1 VGRSK
6 STGNI
11 KRRID
16 GYDSKDYEGGER
28 GMIALETKNLSKKY
42 KKKVAVNEV
51 TISLEEHK
59 IYGLLGRN
67 GAGKTTLLNILAG
80 QIISSGGSV
89 SVFGENVFENSN
101 AMQNICFVRVKEEA
115 HLSYRVKEI
124 FKMCSMFYKNWDG
137 KYAEELADK
146 FQLNM
151 TEKYH
156 KLSQGMQTVVGII
169 QGLASRAPITIF
181 DEPTTGLD
189 AAHRELF
196 YSLLLEDYGEYPR
209 TIILSTH
216 LVEEVTHVIEDVI
229 IIKEGRLVVQSS
241 VEDLLQQGHIISG
254 HKDKVDEFL
263 INKKVINR
271 EIYGNKGIAVIW
283 EELSNEEYDSLE
295 KVGLVVDRITLQK
308 LFIRITGGE
317 VE

>member
-1 VGRSK
+1 
-6 STGNI
+6 
-11 KRRID
+11 
-16 GYDSKDYEGGER
+16 
-28 GMIALETKNLSKKY
+28 MFALETKKLSKKY
-42 KKKVAVNEV
+42 KKKLAVNEV

-80 QIISSGGSV
+80 QIISSSGSV
-89 SVFGENVFENSN
+89 AVFGENVFENSK

-115 HLSYRVKEI
+115 HLSYKVKEI
-124 FKMCSMFYKNWDG
+124 FEMCSMFYKNWDG

-156 KLSQGMQTVVGII
+156 KLSHGMQTVVGII

-241 VEDLLQQGHIISG
+241 VEDLLQQCHIISG
-254 HKDKVDEFL
+254 RKDKVDEFS

-271 EIYGNKGIAVIW
+271 EVYGKKGIAVIW
-283 EELSNEEYDSLE
+283 EELSSDDYYSLE
-295 KVGLVVDRITLQK
+295 KEGIAVDRITLQK
-308 LFIRITGGE
+308 LFIHITGGE
-317 VE
+317 LK

>member
-1 VGRSK
+1 
-6 STGNI
+6 
-11 KRRID
+11 
-16 GYDSKDYEGGER
+16 
-28 GMIALETKNLSKKY
+28 MITLETLELTKKY
-42 KKKVAVNEV
+42 KKKIAVNEV

-67 GAGKTTLLNILAG
+67 GAGKTTLLNLLAG
-80 QIISSGGSV
+80 QIISSSGSV
-89 SVFGENVFENSN
+89 SVFGESVFENSK
-101 AMQNICFVRVKEEA
+101 AMQSICFVRVKEEA
-115 HLSYRVKEI
+115 HLSYKVKEI

-137 KYAEELADK
+137 AYAEELANK

-156 KLSQGMQTVVGII
+156 KLSHGMQTVVGII

-196 YSLLLEDYGEYPR
+196 YCLLLEDYGEHPR

-254 HKDKVDEFL
+254 QKDKVDEFS
-263 INKKVINR
+263 INKKALER
-271 EIYGNKGIAVIW
+271 EVYGNKGITVIW
-283 EELSNEEYDSLE
+283 EELSNEDYDSIE
-295 KVGLVVDRITLQK
+295 KLGLVVDGITLQK
-308 LFIRITGGE
+308 LFIHITGGE
-317 VE
+317 LK

>member
-1 VGRSK
+1 
-6 STGNI
+6 
-11 KRRID
+11 
-16 GYDSKDYEGGER
+16 
-28 GMIALETKNLSKKY
+28 MIALETKKITKKY

-67 GAGKTTLLNILAG
+67 GAGKTTLLNLLAG
-80 QIISSGGSV
+80 QITSSSGSV
-89 SVFGENVFENSN
+89 SIFGEHVFENSK

-115 HLSYRVKEI
+115 HLSFKVKEI

-137 KYAEELADK
+137 KYAEELANK

-151 TEKYH
+151 TVKYH
-156 KLSQGMQTVVGII
+156 KLSHGMQTVVGII

-229 IIKEGRLVVQSS
+229 IIKEGRLVIQSL
-241 VEDLLQQGHIISG
+241 VEDLLQQVQIISG
-254 HKDKVDEFL
+254 QKDKVDEFL
-263 INKKVINR
+263 INKKVLNR
-271 EIYGNKGIAVIW
+271 EVYGNKGIAVIW
-283 EELSNEEYDSLE
+283 EELSNEDYYSLE
-295 KVGLVVDRITLQK
+295 KEGVAIDRITLQK
-308 LFIRITGGE
+308 LFIHITGGE
-317 VE
+317 VK

>member
-1 VGRSK
+1 
-6 STGNI
+6 
-11 KRRID
+11 
-16 GYDSKDYEGGER
+16 
-28 GMIALETKNLSKKY
+28 MIALETLELTKKY
-42 KKKVAVNEV
+42 KKKIAVNEV

-67 GAGKTTLLNILAG
+67 GAGKTTLLNLLAG
-80 QIISSGGSV
+80 QITSSSGSV
-89 SVFGENVFENSN
+89 SIFGENVFENSK
-101 AMQNICFVRVKEEA
+101 AMQSMCFVRVKEEA
-115 HLSYRVKEI
+115 HLSFKVKEI
-124 FKMCSMFYKNWDG
+124 FKICSMFYKNWDG
-137 KYAEELADK
+137 KYAEELAGK
-146 FQLNM
+146 FQLNI

-156 KLSQGMQTVVGII
+156 KLSHGMQTVVGII

-241 VEDLLQQGHIISG
+241 VEVLLQQAHIISG
-254 HKDKVDEFL
+254 KKDKVEEFS

-271 EIYGNKGIAVIW
+271 EVYGNKEIAVIW
-283 EELSNEEYDSLE
+283 EELSNEDYYSLE
-295 KVGLVVDRITLQK
+295 KEGLAIDRITLQK
-308 LFIRITGGE
+308 LFIHITGGE
-317 VE
+317 VK

>member
-1 VGRSK
+1 
-6 STGNI
+6 
-11 KRRID
+11 
-16 GYDSKDYEGGER
+16 
-28 GMIALETKNLSKKY
+28 MSKKY
-42 KKKVAVNEV
+42 KKKLAVNEV

-80 QIISSGGSV
+80 QIISSSGSV
-89 SVFGENVFENSN
+89 AVFGENVFENSK
-101 AMQNICFVRVKEEA
+101 AMRSICFVRVKEEA
-115 HLSYRVKEI
+115 PLSYKVKEI
-124 FKMCSMFYKNWDG
+124 FKLCNMFYKNWNQ
-137 KYAEELADK
+137 KYAEELAGK

-151 TEKYH
+151 KEKYH
-156 KLSQGMQTVVGII
+156 KLSHGMQTVVGII

-254 HKDKVDEFL
+254 KKDKVDAFS

-271 EIYGNKGIAVIW
+271 EVYGNKGIAVIW
-283 EELSNEEYDSLE
+283 GEFTNEDYYFLE
-295 KVGLVVDRITLQK
+295 KEGLAVDEIILQK
-308 LFIRITGGE
+308 LFIHITGGE
-317 VE
+317 VK

>member
-1 VGRSK
+1 
-6 STGNI
+6 
-11 KRRID
+11 
-16 GYDSKDYEGGER
+16 
-28 GMIALETKNLSKKY
+28 MFALETKDLTKKY
-42 KKKVAVNEV
+42 KKKLAVNEV
-51 TISLEEHK
+51 TINVENHK

-67 GAGKTTLLNILAG
+67 GAGKTTLLNLLAG
-80 QIISSGGSV
+80 QIISSSGSV
-89 SVFGENVFENSN
+89 SIFGENVFENSK
-101 AMQNICFVRVKEEA
+101 AMQKICFVKVKEET
-115 HLSYRVKEI
+115 HLSNKIKEI
-124 FKMCSMFYKNWDG
+124 FELCNMFYKNWDQ
-137 KYAEELADK
+137 KYAEELAGK

-151 TEKYH
+151 KEKYH
-156 KLSQGMQTVVGII
+156 KLSHGMQTVVGII

-216 LVEEVTHVIEDVI
+216 LVEEVTHVIEGVI

-254 HKDKVDEFL
+254 RKDKVDEFS

-271 EIYGNKGIAVIW
+271 EVYGKKGIAVIW
-283 EELSNEEYDSLE
+283 EELSSDDYYSLKKE
-295 KVGLVVDRITLQK
+295 GIAVDRITLQK
-308 LFIRITGGE
+308 LFIHITGGE
-317 VE
+317 LK

>member
-1 VGRSK
+1 
-6 STGNI
+6 
-11 KRRID
+11 
-16 GYDSKDYEGGER
+16 
-28 GMIALETKNLSKKY
+28 MIALETKDITKKY
-42 KKKVAVNEV
+42 KKKIAVNEV
-51 TISLEEHK
+51 TLSLKEHK

-67 GAGKTTLLNILAG
+67 GAGKTTLLNLLAG
-80 QIISSGGSV
+80 QITSSSGSV
-89 SVFGENVFENSN
+89 LIFGENVFENSK

-115 HLSYRVKEI
+115 RLSFKVKEI
-124 FKMCSMFYKNWDG
+124 FKMCSLFYKNWDG

-151 TEKYH
+151 TVKYH
-156 KLSQGMQTVVGII
+156 KLSHGMQTVVGII

-216 LVEEVTHVIEDVI
+216 LVEEVTHVIEEVI
-229 IIKEGRLVVQSS
+229 IIKEGRLIVQSS
-241 VEDLLQQGHIISG
+241 VEDLLQQSHIISG
-254 HKDKVDEFL
+254 KKDKVDEFS

-271 EIYGNKGIAVIW
+271 EVYGNKGIVVLW
-283 EELSNEEYDSLE
+283 EELSNEDYYSLE
-295 KVGLVVDRITLQK
+295 KEGLLIDRITLQK
-308 LFIRITGGE
+308 LFIHITGGE
-317 VE
+317 IK

>member
-1 VGRSK
+1 
-6 STGNI
+6 
-11 KRRID
+11 
-16 GYDSKDYEGGER
+16 
-28 GMIALETKNLSKKY
+28 MIALETKDLTKKY
-42 KKKVAVNEV
+42 KKKLAVNEV

-80 QIISSGGSV
+80 QIISSSGSV
-89 SVFGENVFENSN
+89 SIFGENVFENSK
-101 AMQNICFVRVKEEA
+101 AMRSICFVRVKEEG
-115 HLSYRVKEI
+115 HLSNKIKEI
-124 FKMCSMFYKNWDG
+124 FELCNMFYKNWDQ
-137 KYAEELADK
+137 KYAEELAGK

-151 TEKYH
+151 KEKYH
-156 KLSQGMQTVVGII
+156 KLSHGMQTVVGII

-229 IIKEGRLVVQSS
+229 IMKEGRLVVQSS

-254 HKDKVDEFL
+254 IKDKVDEFS
-263 INKKVINR
+263 INKKIINR
-271 EIYGNKGIAVIW
+271 EVYGNKGITVIW
-283 EELSNEEYDSLE
+283 EELSNEDYYSLE
-295 KVGLVVDRITLQK
+295 KEGLVIDRITLQK
-308 LFIRITGGE
+308 LFIHITGGE
-317 VE
+317 VK

>member
-1 VGRSK
+1 
-6 STGNI
+6 
-11 KRRID
+11 
-16 GYDSKDYEGGER
+16 
-28 GMIALETKNLSKKY
+28 MIALETLELTKKY
-42 KKKVAVNEV
+42 KKKIAVNEV
-51 TISLEEHK
+51 TISLEEHR

-67 GAGKTTLLNILAG
+67 GAGKTTLLNLLAG
-80 QIISSGGSV
+80 QIISSSGSV
-89 SVFGENVFENSN
+89 SVFGESVFENSK
-101 AMQNICFVRVKEEA
+101 AMQSICFVRVKEEA
-115 HLSYRVKEI
+115 HLSYKVKEI

-137 KYAEELADK
+137 AYAEELADK

-156 KLSQGMQTVVGII
+156 KLSHGMQTVVGII

-196 YSLLLEDYGEYPR
+196 YSLLLEDYGQHPR

-254 HKDKVDEFL
+254 QKDKVDEFS
-263 INKKVINR
+263 INKKALER
-271 EIYGNKGIAVIW
+271 EVYGNKGITVIW
-283 EELSNEEYDSLE
+283 EELSNEDYDSIE
-295 KVGLVVDRITLQK
+295 KLGLVVDGITLQK
-308 LFIRITGGE
+308 LFIHITGGE
-317 VE
+317 LK

>member
-1 VGRSK
+1 
-6 STGNI
+6 
-11 KRRID
+11 
-16 GYDSKDYEGGER
+16 
-28 GMIALETKNLSKKY
+28 MIALETKDITKKY

-59 IYGLLGRN
+59 MYGLLGRN
-67 GAGKTTLLNILAG
+67 GAGKTTLLNLLAG
-80 QIISSGGSV
+80 QITSSSGSV
-89 SVFGENVFENSN
+89 SIFGEHVFENSK

-115 HLSYRVKEI
+115 QLSFKVKEI

-137 KYAEELADK
+137 KYAEELANK

-151 TEKYH
+151 TVKYH
-156 KLSQGMQTVVGII
+156 KLSHGMQTVVGII

-229 IIKEGRLVVQSS
+229 IIKEGRLVVQSL
-241 VEDLLQQGHIISG
+241 VEDLLQQVQIISG
-254 HKDKVDEFL
+254 QKDKVDEFL
-263 INKKVINR
+263 INKKVLNR
-271 EIYGNKGIAVIW
+271 EVYGNKGIAVIW
-283 EELSNEEYDSLE
+283 EELSNEDYYSLE
-295 KVGLVVDRITLQK
+295 KEGLAIDRITLQK
-308 LFIRITGGE
+308 LFIHITGGE
-317 VE
+317 VK

>member
-1 VGRSK
+1 
-6 STGNI
+6 
-11 KRRID
+11 
-16 GYDSKDYEGGER
+16 
-28 GMIALETKNLSKKY
+28 MIALETKDLMKKY
-42 KKKVAVNEV
+42 KKKIAVNEV

-67 GAGKTTLLNILAG
+67 GAGKTTLLNLLAG
-80 QIISSGGSV
+80 QIISSSGSV
-89 SVFGENVFENSN
+89 SILGENVFENSK
-101 AMQNICFVRVKEEA
+101 AMQNICFVRVKEGA
-115 HLSYRVKEI
+115 HLSYKVKEI

-137 KYAEELADK
+137 EYAEKLADK

-156 KLSQGMQTVVGII
+156 KLSHGMQTVVGII

-196 YSLLLEDYGEYPR
+196 YSLLLEDYGEHPR

-216 LVEEVTHVIEDVI
+216 LVEEVTHVIEEVI

-254 HKDKVDEFL
+254 KKDKVDEFL
-263 INKKVINR
+263 INKKVLNR
-271 EIYGNKGIAVIW
+271 EVYGNKGITIIW
-283 EELSNEEYDSLE
+283 EKLSNEDYYSLE
-295 KVGLVVDRITLQK
+295 IEGLVVDRITLQK
-308 LFIRITGGE
+308 LFIHITGGE

>member
-1 VGRSK
+1 
-6 STGNI
+6 
-11 KRRID
+11 
-16 GYDSKDYEGGER
+16 
-28 GMIALETKNLSKKY
+28 MIALETKDLTKKY
-42 KKKVAVNEV
+42 KKKLAVNEV

-67 GAGKTTLLNILAG
+67 GAGKTTLLNLLAG
-80 QIISSGGSV
+80 QIISSNGSV
-89 SVFGENVFENSN
+89 SIFGENVFENSK

-115 HLSYRVKEI
+115 HLSYKVKEI

-137 KYAEELADK
+137 KYAEELANK

-156 KLSQGMQTVVGII
+156 KLSHGMQTVVGII

-254 HKDKVDEFL
+254 KKDKVDAFS

-271 EIYGNKGIAVIW
+271 EVYGNKGIAVIW
-283 EELSNEEYDSLE
+283 GEFTNEDYYSLE
-295 KVGLVVDRITLQK
+295 KEGLAVDEIILQK
-308 LFIRITGGE
+308 LFIHITGGE
-317 VE
+317 VK

>member
-1 VGRSK
+1 
-6 STGNI
+6 
-11 KRRID
+11 
-16 GYDSKDYEGGER
+16 
-28 GMIALETKNLSKKY
+28 MIALETKDITKKY

-51 TISLEEHK
+51 MISLEEHK

-67 GAGKTTLLNILAG
+67 GAGKTTLLNLLAG
-80 QIISSGGSV
+80 QITSSSGSV
-89 SVFGENVFENSN
+89 SIFGEHVFENSK

-115 HLSYRVKEI
+115 QLSFKVKEI

-137 KYAEELADK
+137 KYAEELANK

-151 TEKYH
+151 TVKYH
-156 KLSQGMQTVVGII
+156 KLSHGMQTVVGII

-229 IIKEGRLVVQSS
+229 IIKEGRLVVQSL
-241 VEDLLQQGHIISG
+241 VEDLLQQVQIISG
-254 HKDKVDEFL
+254 QKDKVEEFL
-263 INKKVINR
+263 INKKVLNR
-271 EIYGNKGIAVIW
+271 EVYGNKGIAVIW
-283 EELSNEEYDSLE
+283 EELSNEDYYSLE
-295 KVGLVVDRITLQK
+295 KEGLAIDRITLQK
-308 LFIRITGGE
+308 LFIHITGGE
-317 VE
+317 VK

>member
-1 VGRSK
+1 
-6 STGNI
+6 
-11 KRRID
+11 
-16 GYDSKDYEGGER
+16 
-28 GMIALETKNLSKKY
+28 MIALETKDITKKY

-67 GAGKTTLLNILAG
+67 GAGKTTLLNLLAG
-80 QIISSGGSV
+80 QITSSSGSV
-89 SVFGENVFENSN
+89 SIFGEHVFENN
-101 AMQNICFVRVKEEA
+101 KAMQNICFVRVKEEA
-115 HLSYRVKEI
+115 QLSFKVKEI

-137 KYAEELADK
+137 KYAEELANK

-151 TEKYH
+151 TVKYH
-156 KLSQGMQTVVGII
+156 KLSHGMQTVVGII

-229 IIKEGRLVVQSS
+229 IIKEGRLVVQSL
-241 VEDLLQQGHIISG
+241 VEDLLQQVQIISG
-254 HKDKVDEFL
+254 QKDKVDEFL
-263 INKKVINR
+263 INKKVLNR
-271 EIYGNKGIAVIW
+271 EVYGNKGIAVIW
-283 EELSNEEYDSLE
+283 EELSNEDYYSLE
-295 KVGLVVDRITLQK
+295 KEGLAIDRITLQK
-308 LFIRITGGE
+308 LFIHITGGE
-317 VE
+317 VK

>member
-1 VGRSK
+1 
-6 STGNI
+6 
-11 KRRID
+11 
-16 GYDSKDYEGGER
+16 
-28 GMIALETKNLSKKY
+28 MIALETKNLSKKY
-42 KKKVAVNEV
+42 KKKLAVNEV

-80 QIISSGGSV
+80 QIISSSGSV
-89 SVFGENVFENSN
+89 SVFGENVFENSK
-101 AMQNICFVRVKEEA
+101 AMRSICFVRVKEEA
-115 HLSYRVKEI
+115 HLSYKVKEI
-124 FKMCSMFYKNWDG
+124 FKLCNMFYKNWDQ
-137 KYAEELADK
+137 KYAEELAGK
-146 FQLNM
+146 FQLNVK
-151 TEKYH
+151 EKYH
-156 KLSQGMQTVVGII
+156 KLSHGMQTVVGII

-254 HKDKVDEFL
+254 QKDKVDEFS

-271 EIYGNKGIAVIW
+271 EVYGKKGIAVIW
-283 EELSNEEYDSLE
+283 EELSSDNYYALE
-295 KVGLVVDRITLQK
+295 KEGLVVDRITLQK
-308 LFIRITGGE
+308 LFIHIIGGE
-317 VE
+317 LK

>member
-1 VGRSK
+1 
-6 STGNI
+6 
-11 KRRID
+11 
-16 GYDSKDYEGGER
+16 
-28 GMIALETKNLSKKY
+28 MIALETKNLSKKY
-42 KKKVAVNEV
+42 KKKLAVNEV

-80 QIISSGGSV
+80 QIISSSGSV
-89 SVFGENVFENSN
+89 AVFGENVFENSK
-101 AMQNICFVRVKEEA
+101 AMRSICFVRVKEEA
-115 HLSYRVKEI
+115 PLSYKVKEI
-124 FKMCSMFYKNWDG
+124 FKLCNMFYKNWNQ
-137 KYAEELADK
+137 KYAEELAGK

-151 TEKYH
+151 KEKYH
-156 KLSQGMQTVVGII
+156 KLSHGMQTVVGII

-254 HKDKVDEFL
+254 KKDKVDAFS

-271 EIYGNKGIAVIW
+271 EVYGNKGIAVIW
-283 EELSNEEYDSLE
+283 EEFTNEDYYSLE
-295 KVGLVVDRITLQK
+295 KEGLAVDEITLQK
-308 LFIRITGGE
+308 LFIHITGGE
-317 VE
+317 VK

>member
-1 VGRSK
+1 
-6 STGNI
+6 
-11 KRRID
+11 
-16 GYDSKDYEGGER
+16 
-28 GMIALETKNLSKKY
+28 M
-42 KKKVAVNEV
+42 
-51 TISLEEHK
+51 EEHK

-67 GAGKTTLLNILAG
+67 GAGKTTLLNLFAG
-80 QIISSGGSV
+80 QITSSSGSV
-89 SVFGENVFENSN
+89 SIFGEHVFENSK

-115 HLSYRVKEI
+115 QLSFKVKEI

-137 KYAEELADK
+137 KYAEELANK

-151 TEKYH
+151 TVKYH
-156 KLSQGMQTVVGII
+156 KLSHGMQTVVGII

-229 IIKEGRLVVQSS
+229 IIKEGRLVVQSL
-241 VEDLLQQGHIISG
+241 VEDLLQQVQIISG
-254 HKDKVDEFL
+254 QKDKVDEFL
-263 INKKVINR
+263 INKK
-271 EIYGNKGIAVIW
+271 Y
-283 EELSNEEYDSLE
+283 
-295 KVGLVVDRITLQK
+295 
-308 LFIRITGGE
+308 
-317 VE
+317 

>member
-1 VGRSK
+1 
-6 STGNI
+6 
-11 KRRID
+11 
-16 GYDSKDYEGGER
+16 
-28 GMIALETKNLSKKY
+28 MIALETKNLSKKY
-42 KKKVAVNEV
+42 KKKLAVNEV

-80 QIISSGGSV
+80 QIISSSGSV
-89 SVFGENVFENSN
+89 SVFGENVFENSK
-101 AMQNICFVRVKEEA
+101 AMRSICFVRVKEEA
-115 HLSYRVKEI
+115 HLSYKVKEI
-124 FKMCSMFYKNWDG
+124 FKLCNVFYKNWNQ
-137 KYAEELADK
+137 KYAEELAGK

-151 TEKYH
+151 KEKYH
-156 KLSQGMQTVVGII
+156 KLSHGMQTVVGII

-254 HKDKVDEFL
+254 KKDKVDAL
-263 INKKVINR
+263 SINKKVINR
-271 EIYGNKGIAVIW
+271 EVYGNKGIAVIW
-283 EELSNEEYDSLE
+283 EEFTNEDYYSLE
-295 KVGLVVDRITLQK
+295 KEGLAVDEITLQK
-308 LFIRITGGE
+308 LFIHITGGE
-317 VE
+317 VK

>member
-1 VGRSK
+1 
-6 STGNI
+6 
-11 KRRID
+11 
-16 GYDSKDYEGGER
+16 
-28 GMIALETKNLSKKY
+28 MIALETKNLSKKY
-42 KKKVAVNEV
+42 KKKLAVNEV

-80 QIISSGGSV
+80 QIISSSGSV
-89 SVFGENVFENSN
+89 AVFGENVFENSK

-115 HLSYRVKEI
+115 HLSYKVKEI

-137 KYAEELADK
+137 KYAKELADK

-156 KLSQGMQTVVGII
+156 KLSHGMQTVVGII

-254 HKDKVDEFL
+254 HKDKVTKFSIEKNVIKREF
-263 INKKVINR
+263 
-271 EIYGNKGIAVIW
+271 YGNKEISTIW
-283 EELSNEEYDSLE
+283 EKLSTKDYQLIETEGLE
-295 KVGLVVDRITLQK
+295 MSRVTLQK
-308 LFIRITGGE
+308 LFIYITDKEGE
-317 VE
+317 

>member
-1 VGRSK
+1 
-6 STGNI
+6 
-11 KRRID
+11 
-16 GYDSKDYEGGER
+16 
-28 GMIALETKNLSKKY
+28 MIALETKDLTKKY
-42 KKKVAVNEV
+42 KKKLAVNEV

-80 QIISSGGSV
+80 QIISSSGSV
-89 SVFGENVFENSN
+89 SIFGENVFENSK
-101 AMQNICFVRVKEEA
+101 AMRSICFVRVKEEG
-115 HLSYRVKEI
+115 HLSNKIKEI
-124 FKMCSMFYKNWDG
+124 FELCNMFYKNWDQ
-137 KYAEELADK
+137 KYAEELAGK

-151 TEKYH
+151 KEKYH
-156 KLSQGMQTVVGII
+156 KLSHGMQTVVGII

-229 IIKEGRLVVQSS
+229 IMKEGRLVVQSS

-254 HKDKVDEFL
+254 IKDKVDEFS
-263 INKKVINR
+263 INKKIINR
-271 EIYGNKGIAVIW
+271 EVYGNKGITVIW
-283 EELSNEEYDSLE
+283 EELSNEDYYSLE
-295 KVGLVVDRITLQK
+295 KEGLVIDRITLRK
-308 LFIRITGGE
+308 LFIHITGGE
-317 VE
+317 VK

>member
-1 VGRSK
+1 
-6 STGNI
+6 
-11 KRRID
+11 
-16 GYDSKDYEGGER
+16 
-28 GMIALETKNLSKKY
+28 MIALETLELTKKY
-42 KKKVAVNEV
+42 KKKIAVNEV

-67 GAGKTTLLNILAG
+67 GAGKTTLLNLLAG
-80 QIISSGGSV
+80 QITSSSGSV
-89 SVFGENVFENSN
+89 SIFGENVFENSK
-101 AMQNICFVRVKEEA
+101 AMQSMCFVRVKEEA
-115 HLSYRVKEI
+115 HLSFKVKEI
-124 FKMCSMFYKNWDG
+124 FKICSMFYKNWDG

-156 KLSQGMQTVVGII
+156 KLSHGMQTVVGII

-241 VEDLLQQGHIISG
+241 VEVLLQQAHIISG
-254 HKDKVDEFL
+254 KKDKVEEFS

-271 EIYGNKGIAVIW
+271 EVYGNKEIAVIW
-283 EELSNEEYDSLE
+283 EELSNEDYYSLE
-295 KVGLVVDRITLQK
+295 KEGLAIDRITLQK
-308 LFIRITGGE
+308 LFIHITGGE
-317 VE
+317 VK

>member
-1 VGRSK
+1 
-6 STGNI
+6 
-11 KRRID
+11 
-16 GYDSKDYEGGER
+16 
-28 GMIALETKNLSKKY
+28 MIALETKNLSKKY

-67 GAGKTTLLNILAG
+67 GAGKTTLLNLLAG
-80 QIISSGGSV
+80 QIISSSGSV
-89 SVFGENVFENSN
+89 SVFGENVFENSK

-115 HLSYRVKEI
+115 HLSNKIKEI
-124 FKMCSMFYKNWDG
+124 FELCNMFYKNWDQ
-137 KYAEELADK
+137 KYAEELAGK

-151 TEKYH
+151 KEKYH
-156 KLSQGMQTVVGII
+156 KLSHGMQTVVGII

-229 IIKEGRLVVQSS
+229 IIKEGRLIVQSS

-254 HKDKVDEFL
+254 HKDKVTKFL
-263 INKKVINR
+263 MEKNVVKR
-271 EIYGNKGIAVIW
+271 ELYGNKEISTIW
-283 EELSNEEYDSLE
+283 EKLSIKDYQLIETEGLE
-295 KVGLVVDRITLQK
+295 MDRVTLQK
-308 LFIRITGGE
+308 LFIYITDKEGK
-317 VE
+317 

>member
-1 VGRSK
+1 
-6 STGNI
+6 
-11 KRRID
+11 
-16 GYDSKDYEGGER
+16 
-28 GMIALETKNLSKKY
+28 MIALETKKLSKKY
-42 KKKVAVNEV
+42 KKKLAVNEV

-67 GAGKTTLLNILAG
+67 GAGKTTLLNILVG
-80 QIISSGGSV
+80 QIISSSGSV
-89 SVFGENVFENSN
+89 AVFGENVFENSK

-115 HLSYRVKEI
+115 HLSYKVKEI

-137 KYAEELADK
+137 KYAEELTDK

-156 KLSQGMQTVVGII
+156 KLSHGMQTVVGII

-216 LVEEVTHVIEDVI
+216 LVEEVTQVIEDVI

-254 HKDKVDEFL
+254 KKDQVDEFA

-271 EIYGNKGIAVIW
+271 EIYGKKGIAVIW
-283 EELSNEEYDSLE
+283 EELSSDDYYSLE
-295 KVGLVVDRITLQK
+295 KEGIAVDRITLQK
-308 LFIRITGGE
+308 LFIHITGGE
-317 VE
+317 VK

>member
-1 VGRSK
+1 
-6 STGNI
+6 
-11 KRRID
+11 
-16 GYDSKDYEGGER
+16 
-28 GMIALETKNLSKKY
+28 MIALETKDLTKKY
-42 KKKVAVNEV
+42 KKKLAVNEV

-80 QIISSGGSV
+80 QIISSSGSV
-89 SVFGENVFENSN
+89 SIFGENVFENSK
-101 AMQNICFVRVKEEA
+101 AMRSICFVRVKEEG
-115 HLSYRVKEI
+115 HLSNKIKEI
-124 FKMCSMFYKNWDG
+124 FELCNMFYKNWDQ
-137 KYAEELADK
+137 KYAEELAGK

-151 TEKYH
+151 KEKYH
-156 KLSQGMQTVVGII
+156 KLSHGMQTVVGII

-229 IIKEGRLVVQSS
+229 IIKEGRLIVQSS

-254 HKDKVDEFL
+254 HKDKVTKFL
-263 INKKVINR
+263 MGKNVVKR
-271 EIYGNKGIAVIW
+271 ELYGNKDISTIW
-283 EELSNEEYDSLE
+283 EKLSTKDYQLIETEGLE
-295 KVGLVVDRITLQK
+295 MDRVTLKK
-308 LFIRITGGE
+308 LFIYITDKEGE
-317 VE
+317 

>member
-1 VGRSK
+1 
-6 STGNI
+6 
-11 KRRID
+11 
-16 GYDSKDYEGGER
+16 
-28 GMIALETKNLSKKY
+28 MIALETLELTKKY
-42 KKKVAVNEV
+42 KKKIAVNEV
-51 TISLEEHK
+51 TNSLEEHK

-67 GAGKTTLLNILAG
+67 GAGKTTLLNLLAG
-80 QIISSGGSV
+80 QITSSSGSV
-89 SVFGENVFENSN
+89 SIFGENVFENSK
-101 AMQNICFVRVKEEA
+101 AMQSMCFVRVKEEA
-115 HLSYRVKEI
+115 HLSFKVKEI
-124 FKMCSMFYKNWDG
+124 FKICSMFYKNWDG

-156 KLSQGMQTVVGII
+156 KLSHGMQTVVGII

-229 IIKEGRLVVQSS
+229 IIKEGELVVQSS

-254 HKDKVDEFL
+254 KKDKVDGFSN
-263 INKKVINR
+263 NKKVINR
-271 EIYGNKGIAVIW
+271 EVYGNKGIAVIW
-283 EELSNEEYDSLE
+283 EELSNEDYYSLE
-295 KVGLVVDRITLQK
+295 KEGLVIDRITLQK
-308 LFIRITGGE
+308 LFIHITGGE
-317 VE
+317 VK

>member
-1 VGRSK
+1 
-6 STGNI
+6 
-11 KRRID
+11 
-16 GYDSKDYEGGER
+16 
-28 GMIALETKNLSKKY
+28 MFALETKDLTKKY
-42 KKKVAVNEV
+42 KKKIAVNEV

-67 GAGKTTLLNILAG
+67 GAGKTTLLNLLAG
-80 QIISSGGSV
+80 QIISSSGSV
-89 SVFGENVFENSN
+89 SILGENVFENSK

-115 HLSYRVKEI
+115 HLSYKVREI

-137 KYAEELADK
+137 EYAEKLADK

-156 KLSQGMQTVVGII
+156 KLSHGMQTVVGII

-196 YSLLLEDYGEYPR
+196 YSLLLEDYGEHPR

-216 LVEEVTHVIEDVI
+216 LVEEVTHVIEEII

-254 HKDKVDEFL
+254 KKDKVDEFS
-263 INKKVINR
+263 INKKVLNR
-271 EIYGNKGIAVIW
+271 EVYGNKGITVIW
-283 EELSNEEYDSLE
+283 EEL
-295 KVGLVVDRITLQK
+295 
-308 LFIRITGGE
+308 
-317 VE
+317 

>member
-1 VGRSK
+1 
-6 STGNI
+6 
-11 KRRID
+11 
-16 GYDSKDYEGGER
+16 
-28 GMIALETKNLSKKY
+28 MIALETKGVTKKY
-42 KKKVAVNEV
+42 KKKVVVNEV

-67 GAGKTTLLNILAG
+67 GAGKTTLLNLLAG
-80 QIISSGGSV
+80 QIISSSGSV
-89 SVFGENVFENSN
+89 LAFGENVFENSK
-101 AMQNICFVRVKEEA
+101 AMQNICFVKVKEEA

-137 KYAEELADK
+137 KYAEELAGK

-156 KLSQGMQTVVGII
+156 KLPHGMQTVVGII

-216 LVEEVTHVIEDVI
+216 LVEEVTHVIEEVI
-229 IIKEGRLVVQSS
+229 IIKEGALVVQSS
-241 VEDLLQQGHIISG
+241 VDVLLQQGHIISG
-254 HKDKVDEFL
+254 QKDKVDAFS
-263 INKKVINR
+263 INKKVLNR
-271 EIYGNKGIAVIW
+271 EVYGNKGIVVLW
-283 EELSNEEYDSLE
+283 EELSNEDYYFLE
-295 KVGLVVDRITLQK
+295 KEGLVVDRIILQK
-308 LFIRITGGE
+308 LFIHITGGE
-317 VE
+317 VK

>member
-1 VGRSK
+1 
-6 STGNI
+6 
-11 KRRID
+11 
-16 GYDSKDYEGGER
+16 
-28 GMIALETKNLSKKY
+28 MIALETKDITKKY

-67 GAGKTTLLNILAG
+67 GAGKTTLLNLLAG
-80 QIISSGGSV
+80 QITSSSGSV
-89 SVFGENVFENSN
+89 SIFGEHVFENSK

-115 HLSYRVKEI
+115 QLSFKVKEI

-137 KYAEELADK
+137 KYAEELANK

-151 TEKYH
+151 TVKYH
-156 KLSQGMQTVVGII
+156 KLSHGMQTVVGII

-229 IIKEGRLVVQSS
+229 IIKEGRLVVQSL
-241 VEDLLQQGHIISG
+241 VEDLLQQVQIISG
-254 HKDKVDEFL
+254 QKDKVNEFL
-263 INKKVINR
+263 INKKVLNR
-271 EIYGNKGIAVIW
+271 EVYGNKGIAVIW
-283 EELSNEEYDSLE
+283 EELSNEDYYSLE
-295 KVGLVVDRITLQK
+295 KEGLAIDRIILQK
-308 LFIRITGGE
+308 LFIHITGGE
-317 VE
+317 VK

>member
-1 VGRSK
+1 
-6 STGNI
+6 
-11 KRRID
+11 
-16 GYDSKDYEGGER
+16 
-28 GMIALETKNLSKKY
+28 MIALETKEVMKKY

-67 GAGKTTLLNILAG
+67 GAGKTTLLNLLAG
-80 QIISSGGSV
+80 QITSSSGSV
-89 SVFGENVFENSN
+89 SIFGENVFENSK
-101 AMQNICFVRVKEEA
+101 AMQNICFVKVKEEA
-115 HLSYRVKEI
+115 HLSYKVKEI

-151 TEKYH
+151 TVKYH
-156 KLSQGMQTVVGII
+156 KLSHGMQTIVGII

-196 YSLLLEDYGEYPR
+196 YSLLLEDYGQYPR

-216 LVEEVTHVIEDVI
+216 LVEEVTRVIEDVI
-229 IIKEGRLVVQSS
+229 IIKEGKLVVQSS
-241 VEDLLQQGHIISG
+241 AEDLLQQAHIISG
-254 HKDKVDEFL
+254 KIDKVDEFS

-271 EIYGNKGIAVIW
+271 EVYGNKGITVIW
-283 EELSNEEYDSLE
+283 EELSNEDYYSLE
-295 KVGLVVDRITLQK
+295 KEGLVIDRITLQK
-308 LFIRITGGE
+308 LFIHITGGE
-317 VE
+317 VK

>member
-1 VGRSK
+1 
-6 STGNI
+6 
-11 KRRID
+11 
-16 GYDSKDYEGGER
+16 
-28 GMIALETKNLSKKY
+28 MIALETLKLTKKY
-42 KKKVAVNEV
+42 KKKIAVNEV

-67 GAGKTTLLNILAG
+67 GAGKTTLLNLLAG
-80 QIISSGGSV
+80 QIISSSGSV
-89 SVFGENVFENSN
+89 SVFGENVFENSK

-115 HLSYRVKEI
+115 HLSYKVKEI
-124 FKMCSMFYKNWDG
+124 FNMCSMFYKNWDG
-137 KYAEELADK
+137 AYAEELADK

-156 KLSQGMQTVVGII
+156 KLSHGMQTVVGII

-196 YSLLLEDYGEYPR
+196 YNLLLEDYGEYPR

-229 IIKEGRLVVQSS
+229 IIKEGRLVIQSS
-241 VEDLLQQGHIISG
+241 VVDLLQQGHIISG
-254 HKDKVDEFL
+254 QKDKVDEFS
-263 INKKVINR
+263 INKKALDR
-271 EIYGNKGIAVIW
+271 EVYGNKGIAVIW
-283 EELSNEEYDSLE
+283 GELSNEDYDSIE
-295 KVGLVVDRITLQK
+295 KLGLVVDGITLQK
-308 LFIRITGGE
+308 LFIHITGGE
-317 VE
+317 LK